1 MTAGR
6 LWNRRVA
13 QLSQE
18 NPSFDHKDH
27 QSVGVP
33 TPPFEIRVRRAGD
46 RAIVVPEGEIDLA
59 TADDVE
65 ARLQDLRAEGWRNL
79 VLDLRDVSFIDSS
92 GLRLLVRMQNA
103 SQADEFDFSIVDG
116 TPVISRVLEISGL
129 SGIFARADPAP

>member
-1 MTAGR
+1 M
-6 LWNRRVA
+6 
-13 QLSQE
+13 SQE
-18 NPSFDHKDH
+18 NSSFDHRDH

-33 TPPFEIRVRRAGD
+33 PPPFEIRVRRAGD

-65 ARLQDLRAEGWRNL
+65 ARLRDLRAEGLRDL

-92 GLRLLVRMQNA
+92 GLRLLVKMHNA

-116 TPVISRVLEISGL
+116 TPLISRVLEISGL
-129 SGIFARADPAP
+129 AAVFARADPAP